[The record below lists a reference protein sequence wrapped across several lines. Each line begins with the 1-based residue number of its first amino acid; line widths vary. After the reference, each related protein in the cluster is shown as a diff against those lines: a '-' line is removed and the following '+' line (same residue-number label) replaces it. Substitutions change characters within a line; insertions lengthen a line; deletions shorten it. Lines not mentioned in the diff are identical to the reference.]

1 METGQINFPLY
12 IQWNFTTVRPYPP
25 AIKTQATRRLGKGG
39 LFHLKGEVGK
49 KRVNIW
55 SKSTRSDIISSAA
68 VALFLLQRRQ
78 QGVRAFRGSS
88 GCCVAVSADDRRM
101 GEGAPRDALFVT
113 YPPHLPNPPFAWHCH
128 TAPDILW
135 LILPRVET
143 CQGSPYPVLSLG
155 VKGIHTFCQIK
166 HYLRKGR

>member
-39 LFHLKGEVGK
+39 LFHLEGEVGK
-49 KRVNIW
+49 KRINIW

-68 VALFLLQRRQ
+68 VALFLPHRRQ

-88 GCCVAVSADDRRM
+88 GCCVAYQPMIVGWERELRGTPCLSPTLYTCPTPLGWPGIAI
-101 GEGAPRDALFVT
+101 PRQTFFDWSFQESQ
-113 YPPHLPNPPFAWHCH
+113 HIRDPFTLYLAW
-128 TAPDILW
+128 
-135 LILPRVET
+135 
-143 CQGSPYPVLSLG
+143 G
-155 VKGIHTFCQIK
+155 
-166 HYLRKGR
+166 